1 MNPAV
6 FKFDPSPSDDRNE
19 NYPCCGYLEN
29 GEYYNCN
36 TIPEIEETKIVSEI
50 KETGQ
55 PYKEIEVMIN
65 NNRIVLRIQKPR
77 QIEED
82 DSPKQP
88 DQKPRESQY
97 SNFQKVSTYPPSTN
111 SKADRI
117 QKPDDNGP
125 RPIELVANPNI
136 FLLKIRKRSLNSDK
150 KRENIDLEF
159 RIPRPFKPKPPER
172 KKKRK
177 IESPPPPPP
186 EVPEDVAVL
195 EEEEEIPLKKQK
207 KKVTMKKKKKK

>member
-1 MNPAV
+1 
-6 FKFDPSPSDDRNE
+6 
-19 NYPCCGYLEN
+19 
-29 GEYYNCN
+29 
-36 TIPEIEETKIVSEI
+36 
-50 KETGQ
+50 
-55 PYKEIEVMIN
+55 MIN

-82 DSPKQP
+82 DSPKQL
-88 DQKPRESQY
+88 DQKPRESQFP
-97 SNFQKVSTYPPSTN
+97 NFQKSSTFPPSTN

-172 KKKRK
+172 IKKRK
-177 IESPPPPPP
+177 IESPPSPPPA
-186 EVPEDVAVL
+186 EPEDTIIL
-195 EEEEEIPLKKQK
+195 EKEKKIPLKKQK
-207 KKVTMKKKKKK
+207 KKVTIKKKKKK